1 MAENDSNPQWI
12 NMKRKKKV
20 LTDMLD
26 LDIWKWYNAKDAYN
40 KLTIA
45 EVTQG
50 KGGSMLLETA
60 FIPWARKSLGLD

>member
-1 MAENDSNPQWI
+1 
-12 NMKRKKKV
+12 MKRKKKKV

-60 FIPWARKSLGLD
+60 FIP